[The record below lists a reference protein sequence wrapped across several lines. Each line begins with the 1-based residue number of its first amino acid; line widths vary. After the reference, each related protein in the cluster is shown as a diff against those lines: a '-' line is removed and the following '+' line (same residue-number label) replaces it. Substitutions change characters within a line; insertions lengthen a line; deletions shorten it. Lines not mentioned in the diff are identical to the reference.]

1 MVSPKPDAECGFP
14 DTRRHFS
21 GRQPIV
27 NILSVVGARPNFVK
41 IAPIVAEIAR
51 HPHLSGRLVHT
62 GQHFDDAMSDAFF
75 RDLDLPAPD
84 IHLGVGGGTH
94 AEQTGRVMLALDAVL
109 ETGRPDWVLVVGDVN
124 ATLAATLTAVKRG
137 IRVAHVEAG
146 LRSFN
151 RQMPEEINRVLTDTV
166 ADLLFTPSAD
176 ADENLLREGIAPERI
191 RRVGNVMIDTLH
203 HQLPRAA
210 KRRGVANFGLDPGCY
225 AVVTLHRPSN
235 VDHRATL
242 ADLLNLLGKLARNL
256 PVIFPV
262 HPRTSARISDFNLAV
277 PKNVRTTP
285 PLGYLDFLKL
295 WSDSRMV
302 LTDSG
307 GLQEETT
314 ALGIPCL
321 TLRDETERPVTVTHG
336 TNRVVG
342 NRPDRILAAAF
353 EILEGKHPEGRIP
366 DLWDGNTAPRIVQAL
381 LELTP

>member
-1 MVSPKPDAECGFP
+1 MLSPKPGGECNFP
-14 DTRRHFS
+14 DTPPDFFQRRN
-21 GRQPIV
+21 IV

-51 HPHLSGRLVHT
+51 HPELSGRLVHT

-84 IHLGVGGGTH
+84 LHLGVGGGTH
-94 AEQTGRVMLALDAVL
+94 AEQTARTMLALDGVL
-109 ETGRPDWVLVVGDVN
+109 ETDRPDWVVVVGDVN

-151 RQMPEEINRVLTDTV
+151 RRMPEELNRVLTDAV
-166 ADLLFTPSAD
+166 ADLLLTPSAD
-176 ADENLLREGIAPERI
+176 ADENLLREGVQPERI
-191 RRVGNVMIDTLH
+191 RRVGNVMIDTLRR
-203 HQLPRAA
+203 QLPRAA
-210 KRRGVANFGLDPGCY
+210 KRRGIANFGLDPGCF

-235 VDHRATL
+235 VDDRATL
-242 ADLLNLLGKLARNL
+242 AGLLNMLGKMARMF

-262 HPRTSARISDFNLAV
+262 HPRTSARIADFKLVV

-295 WSDSRMV
+295 WSESMLV

-314 ALGIPCL
+314 ALGVPCL

-342 NRPDRILAAAF
+342 NRPDRILAAVMD
-353 EILEGKHPEGRIP
+353 ILDGKHPEGRIP
-366 DLWDGNTAPRIVQAL
+366 DLWDGQTAPRIVQAL
-381 LELTP
+381 LTP